1 MLSLF
6 DIVVCNNYPDH
17 STEGFKSFI
26 SVESCKQPSYLSA
39 TGVPVF
45 GNGCTFHYICD
56 IGYQPMTGISVNGA
70 SMRNMPV
77 IKCSNGIWS
86 ARAICIK
93 KEFINN
99 NVFNF
104 KMKNAQQKPQINN
117 RFMPNIAQQNLA
129 NIVDMNRVNLMKRTA
144 QNVFDKE
151 QSLNS
156 KVLSRFRRSLDET
169 DKVDETSEADESS
182 DNFEENKN
190 TYLEEDDNDNN
201 EFNSSKGIYGR
212 KKISFNLKLIHYF
225 FQEKIFQK
233 QVLKIFRVPLQQMNK
248 STLIQPLNL
257 IQ

>member
-56 IGYQPMTGISVNGA
+56 IGYQPLTGINVNGA
-70 SMRNMPV
+70 SVRNMPV

-99 NVFNF
+99 NVYNV
-104 KMKNAQQKPQINN
+104 KMKNVQQKPQINN
-117 RFMPNIAQQNLA
+117 RFMPNIVQQNLA
-129 NIVDMNRVNLMKRTA
+129 NIADINRINLMKRTA
-144 QNVFDKE
+144 QSFYDKD
-151 QSLNS
+151 QMNS
-156 KVLSRFRRSLDET
+156 KIITRLRRSLSET
-169 DKVDETSEADESS
+169 NEVDEANET
-182 DNFEENKN
+182 EENSDDNEENNN
-190 TYLEEDDNDNN
+190 TYLEENENQNDD
-201 EFNSSKGIYGR
+201 FNSSKSI
-212 KKISFNLKLIHYF
+212 LK
-225 FQEKIFQK
+225 
-233 QVLKIFRVPLQQMNK
+233 V
-248 STLIQPLNL
+248 
-257 IQ
+257 